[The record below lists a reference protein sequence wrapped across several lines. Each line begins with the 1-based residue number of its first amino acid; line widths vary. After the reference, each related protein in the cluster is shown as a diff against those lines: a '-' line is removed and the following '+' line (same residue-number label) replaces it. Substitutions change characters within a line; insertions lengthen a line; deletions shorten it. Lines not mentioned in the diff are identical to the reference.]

1 MVLAVQVT
9 FFFSY
14 FFSRLLSAGK
24 KLNVAVTPAAS
35 EPRLPHTKMEPCIEQ
50 KKKKKET
57 VYWRAKKVVD
67 VLRISEC
74 MSADEKK
81 GVLIIKRC

>member
-1 MVLAVQVT
+1 M
-9 FFFSY
+9 
-14 FFSRLLSAGK
+14 K
-24 KLNVAVTPAAS
+24 KNVFV
-35 EPRLPHTKMEPCIEQ
+35 
-50 KKKKKET
+50 KKKKKEGLFESQ
-57 VYWRAKKVVD
+57 KVVD